1 MSTLYY
7 VLYGFALGA
16 PTAAQIK
23 AGQNTNGVAAVAS
36 GNATGITTT
45 QSPYTFGAATGLT
58 GSTSY
63 RVSFVW
69 SDGTND
75 SNVVTSDAFTTSAD
89 IQSGAGSSA
98 GTSTA
103 AATGEAVAAAAG
115 ASGASATASAAGAS
129 IAATAGSAAGSSTV
143 AASGAVTAA
152 AAGSAS
158 ASATVS
164 GVGQAVAQ
172 DSGAGASNGTST
184 ASGAGASTATAS
196 GSVAGSATA
205 GAVGSSIA
213 AGAGSASGT
222 STASAIGDAL
232 AAGSATGSAS
242 GTSTASAAGASI
254 AAATGSAD
262 GSSTAVGVAPGG
274 EAQERARRGGGSPR
288 PRKPIVLRIDDEEF
302 IVETVDEARRLIAQA
317 EQLAQDAAKTK
328 AQELAAREQVRMRAA
343 RRAAPVVRIEAPD
356 AAQEIE
362 SIREQVDAVNAR
374 LQAMYVSALRTALI
388 ARELQRRIDEDDEED
403 AITALLA

>member
-1 MSTLYY
+1 MATLYAVIY
-7 VLYGFALGA
+7 ASGLADPTVAQVKAGQQTGGSAATWSGSTTAPTSSGTFDW
-16 PTAAQIK
+16 PTAA
-23 AGQNTNGVAAVAS
+23 S
-36 GNATGITTT
+36 
-45 QSPYTFGAATGLT
+45 GLT
-58 GSTSY
+58 ANTSY
-63 RVSFVW
+63 KVAFVW

-75 SNVVTSDAFTTSAD
+75 TAVSVSTAFTTSSGA
-89 IQSGAGSSA
+89 QSGAGSSA

-129 IAATAGSAAGSSTV
+129 IAAAAGSAAGSSTV

-184 ASGAGASTATAS
+184 ASGAGAS
-196 GSVAGSATA
+196 
-205 GAVGSSIA
+205 
-213 AGAGSASGT
+213 
-222 STASAIGDAL
+222 
-232 AAGSATGSAS
+232 
-242 GTSTASAAGASI
+242 I

-262 GSSTAVGVAPGG
+262 GSSTAIGVAPGG